1 MVRRVDN
8 QAGPLGKMISD
19 LVADTVLKVI
29 QHATPHQQAERTA
42 ATHDMLADSGSKVH
56 YTVRGIAQH
65 CLDSGTVHP
74 LLEPVFTLIAKGE

>member
-8 QAGPLGKMISD
+8 HAGPLGKMISD

-29 QHATPHQQAERTA
+29 QHATPHQEAQRVRAN
-42 ATHDMLADSGSKVH
+42 HDMIADTGAKVH
-56 YTVRGIAQH
+56 HTVRGLAQH